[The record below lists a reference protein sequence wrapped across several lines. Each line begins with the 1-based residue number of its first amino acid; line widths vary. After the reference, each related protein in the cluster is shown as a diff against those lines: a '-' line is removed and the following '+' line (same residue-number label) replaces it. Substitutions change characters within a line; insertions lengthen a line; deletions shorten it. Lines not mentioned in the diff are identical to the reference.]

1 MKQHTEIQR
10 SIREELQSKLLDF
23 YSSIPPAISM
33 TDDIMMNVDAHLF
46 YLEAKKIGD
55 YDSFFTI
62 VFDETVYKIHKQT
75 EIALYNQLKFLR
87 SLDF

>member
-1 MKQHTEIQR
+1 MKQHTQIQR

-33 TDDIMMNVDAHLF
+33 TDDIMMNIDALY

-62 VFDETVYKIHKQT
+62 VFDETVYRIHKQT

-87 SLDF
+87 SLEF